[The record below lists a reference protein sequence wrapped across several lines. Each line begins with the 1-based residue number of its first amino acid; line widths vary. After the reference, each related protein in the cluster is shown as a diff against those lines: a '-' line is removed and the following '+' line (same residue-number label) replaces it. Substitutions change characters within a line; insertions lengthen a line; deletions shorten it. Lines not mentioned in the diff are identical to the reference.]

1 MQNECSGKDKR
12 RVTRQQRLVA
22 MVCAVTV
29 WFSFNLGDSLYAA
42 QRRLSV
48 SAPALK
54 HTTEAKS
61 GGIAVGGIAVE
72 GIAVEGIEGHGVAG
86 EALTNGIALADGS
99 GLVAAAISVFVVSL
113 VGYSLLT
120 AGKQGRGWLVVCIVA
135 GLILFVGK
143 LGLAMFTEVSAS
155 NYPSDWDEG

>member
-1 MQNECSGKDKR
+1 M
-12 RVTRQQRLVA
+12 TRQQRLVA

-61 GGIAVGGIAVE
+61 G

>member
-1 MQNECSGKDKR
+1 
-12 RVTRQQRLVA
+12 

-61 GGIAVGGIAVE
+61 GGIAVE